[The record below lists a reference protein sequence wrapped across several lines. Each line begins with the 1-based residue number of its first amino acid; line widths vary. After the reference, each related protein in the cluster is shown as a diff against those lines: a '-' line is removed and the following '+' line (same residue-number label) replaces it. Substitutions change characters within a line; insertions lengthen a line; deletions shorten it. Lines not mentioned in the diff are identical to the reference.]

1 MGGRVAGK
9 VSKSWGVGVGWIY
22 RDNDHRVACVVALL
36 SNNGGV
42 EDLFSI
48 DGDILKFGSKGSPA
62 VWGNWCSALTS
73 VSTRR
78 INNILL
84 RHLHT
89 NRMLP
94 EIGMS
99 TRNNGGEQ
107 LISHVLASGGLILA
121 NKVNILASHTVGVLL
136 KVGTGAK
143 HLADMVGVDK
153 IINDDFKLV
162 PCILRSLNEKA
173 KWVCAG

>member
-1 MGGRVAGK
+1 
-9 VSKSWGVGVGWIY
+9 
-22 RDNDHRVACVVALL
+22 
-36 SNNGGV
+36 
-42 EDLFSI
+42 
-48 DGDILKFGSKGSPA
+48 
-62 VWGNWCSALTS
+62 
-73 VSTRR
+73 
-78 INNILL
+78 
-84 RHLHT
+84 
-89 NRMLP
+89 MLP

-107 LISHVLASGGLILA
+107 LISHVLASGGLILV

-136 KVGTGAK
+136 KVGTGTK
-143 HLADMVGVDK
+143 RLADMVGVDK